1 MKVVI
6 ELDDEL
12 YSFIKEKKLMV
23 MDIGEVCN
31 AIKYGIVLPKGHGN
45 LIDSDT
51 IDFDIKDF
59 HSRGDWQVATWGVQ
73 DAKVVIPADKENKE

>member
-1 MKVVI
+1 MEVEVVSK
-6 ELDDEL
+6 LDSEL
-12 YSFIKEKKLMV
+12 YSFIKEKRLMV

-31 AIKYGIVLPKGHGN
+31 AIKDGIVLPKGHGN

-59 HSRGDWQVATWGVQ
+59 HSKGDWQVATWGVQ
-73 DAKVVIPADKENKE
+73 DAEVVIPVDME